1 MNLEEFNSCR
11 TSRKYLNEILADIE
25 DAKKLGVNA
34 TPTFFINGEKHIGVI
49 SIEQFR
55 QILNARLALS

>member
-1 MNLEEFNSCR
+1 MGTDTVLESK
-11 TSRKYLNEILADIE
+11 TVIE